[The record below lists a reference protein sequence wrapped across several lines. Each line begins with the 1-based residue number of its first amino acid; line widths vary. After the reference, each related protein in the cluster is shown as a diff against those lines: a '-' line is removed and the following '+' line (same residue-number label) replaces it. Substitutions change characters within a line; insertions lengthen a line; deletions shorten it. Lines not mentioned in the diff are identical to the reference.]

1 MFGGQRAIIAL
12 PLALSI
18 LMGGSTA
25 WSASDPDSV
34 IGQGGGS
41 VILVLDGSGSMKE
54 PSGDGRT
61 RMEAAKEGLTRVI
74 EALPDDSKVGLR
86 VYGSEIEDGA
96 GSCKDSTRLVPVD
109 DVDKAALTAGVK
121 KLKPLGNTP
130 IAYSLKQAVDD
141 LPDEGPRSIVLV
153 SDGEENCGG
162 DPCKVARDL
171 RKQGT
176 EFYVDVVGL
185 QVDRASRDQLT
196 CIASAGGGTYYDVQD
211 IARLDSTLER
221 ASVRAARGYIENG
234 LAVEGGTS
242 ASDAADIEDGQWLDT
257 IGDSG
262 AEHYSIPAAGK
273 GTLHVSVSTR
283 TTSDDL
289 TASERLNISV
299 ASADG
304 ATCGDARASVVGVG
318 NTKAPY
324 AAYIAVTPELKAE
337 CGDGPYVLSVEPP
350 EVEGVKPLEL
360 LIRTEPE
367 VVNEADLPP
376 AASDDGYSDVT
387 APPASGTPT
396 PVLGSVSFTGAPLL
410 KPGVYSD
417 SIVAGETLLYRV
429 EGVGWGQQAVCDV
442 TLGKAESA
450 LSSRNVRAT
459 QARVYGPFRTEVTEI
474 TADNDDAVYDGDE
487 LKLHVAS
494 PQLVYA
500 NRGTN
505 DKALVGSATAGDVYC
520 GISVRATSEE
530 NNAELGDVPV
540 TLSVGVA
547 GEVAGEPEY
556 ASPPKETANE
566 KADGDDG
573 GLSTGIIVGIA
584 LGVLLLMA
592 LALALLRRRRS

>member
-1 MFGGQRAIIAL
+1 MFGGKRAIIAL
-12 PLALSI
+12 PLAIAVLV
-18 LMGGSTA
+18 GGSTLV
-25 WSASDPDSV
+25 SAAEESV

-86 VYGSEIEDGA
+86 VYGSEIADGA

-171 RKQGT
+171 RKKGT
-176 EFYVDVVGL
+176 DFYVDVVGL

-221 ASVRAARGYIENG
+221 ASVRAARGYVENG

-242 ASDAADIEDGQWLDT
+242 ASDAAEIEDGQWLDT
-257 IGDSG
+257 IGDSD
-262 AEHYSIPAAGK
+262 AEHYSIPDAGK

-304 ATCGDARASVVGVG
+304 TSCGDARASVVGVG

-360 LIRTEPE
+360 LVRTEPE
-367 VVNEADLPP
+367 VVNESDLPP
-376 AASDDGYSDVT
+376 AASDDDYSDVT
-387 APPASGTPT
+387 VPPATGTPT

-429 EGVGWGQQAVCDV
+429 QGVGWGQQAVCDV
-442 TLGKAESA
+442 TLGKAESS

-474 TADNDDAVYDGDE
+474 TGDDDDGVYEGDE
-487 LKLHVAS
+487 LTLHVAS

-500 NRGTN
+500 NRTAS
-505 DKALVGSATAGDVYC
+505 DKALQGSATVGDVYC
-520 GISVRATSEE
+520 GISVRATSEQ

-540 TLSVGVA
+540 TLNVGVA
-547 GEVAGEPEY
+547 GEVAGAPEY

-566 KADGDDG
+566 KADDSGDG
-573 GLSTGIIVGIA
+573 GLSTGLIVGLAIA
-584 LGVLLLMA
+584 LLVLIA
-592 LALALLRRRRS
+592 LAVALLRRRRS

>member
-1 MFGGQRAIIAL
+1 MFGGRAIIAL
-12 PLALSI
+12 PLAVTI
-18 LMGGSTA
+18 LAGGSTA
-25 WSASDPDSV
+25 WSASAEESV

-74 EALPDDSKVGLR
+74 KALPDDSKVGLR

-141 LPDEGPRSIVLV
+141 LPAEGPRSIVLV

-171 RKQGT
+171 RKKGT
-176 EFYVDVVGL
+176 DFYVDVVGL

-221 ASVRAARGYIENG
+221 ASVRAARGYVENG

-242 ASDAADIEDGQWLDT
+242 ASDAAKIEDGQWLDT
-257 IGDSG
+257 VGDSG
-262 AEHYSIPAAGK
+262 AEYYSIPDAGK
-273 GTLHVSVSTR
+273 GTLHLSVSTR

-299 ASADG
+299 AAADG
-304 ATCGDARASVVGVG
+304 TSCGDARASVIGVG

-324 AAYIAVTPELKAE
+324 AAYLAVTPEVKAE
-337 CGDGPYVLSVEPP
+337 CGDGPYVLAVEPP
-350 EVEGVKPLEL
+350 DVAAVKPLEL
-360 LIRTEPE
+360 LVRTEPE
-367 VVNEADLPP
+367 VKNVPDLPP

-387 APPASGTPT
+387 VPTPSGTPT

-410 KPGVYSD
+410 KPGLYTD

-429 EGVGWGQQAVCDV
+429 QGVGWGQQAVCDV
-442 TLGKAESA
+442 TLGKAEGSI
-450 LSSRNVRAT
+450 SSRNVRAT

-474 TADNDDAVYDGDE
+474 TSGNDDDVYEGDE

-494 PQLVYA
+494 PALVYA
-500 NRGTN
+500 NRTEN
-505 DKALVGSATAGDVYC
+505 DKVLQGSATAGDVYC
-520 GISVRATSEE
+520 GISVRSTSEE
-530 NNAELGDVPV
+530 NDAEIGDVPV

-547 GEVAGEPEY
+547 GDVTGEPTY

-566 KADGDDG
+566 KADDGGDG
-573 GLSTGIIVGIA
+573 GLSTGMIVG
-584 LGVLLLMA
+584 LA
-592 LALALLRRRRS
+592 LALLLLIALAVALLRRRRS